1 MDLFTIFEASF
12 CVRRS
17 TCSLTILNLKLL
29 LFRLFCPTNLLARP
43 GTNFVALFNTI
54 SYLHKSSKT
63 RYLLL
68 RYSFKLQAFVETI
81 LLYIW
86 FKFQCTQMACRIQ
99 IYKAAKL
106 GFRFHFSE
114 FWINCKSVTLHNLF
128 GQYIAYFLY
137 FFTFFLIK
145 YIAYLLIYI
154 NRACS
159 SKKKSINRAIVLSR
173 ALLLVFP
180 YGLRTRKY

>member
-1 MDLFTIFEASF
+1 MDLFTILEASF

-17 TCSLTILNLKLL
+17 TCFLTILKLL

-63 RYLLL
+63 RYPLL
-68 RYSFKLQAFVETI
+68 RYRLVSNSKHLWKLFY
-81 LLYIW
+81 YIW

-114 FWINCKSVTLHNLF
+114 FWINFN
-128 GQYIAYFLY
+128 
-137 FFTFFLIK
+137 FTN
-145 YIAYLLIYI
+145 LLII
-154 NRACS
+154 L
-159 SKKKSINRAIVLSR
+159 IF
-173 ALLLVFP
+173 LVN
-180 YGLRTRKY
+180 T